1 MSAGLS
7 WSRSPSIARASRWF
21 VPFLK
26 RLGLTFLVGLDPE
39 QTVARLYRVWALPS
53 TFILDRKGIPRFSV
67 HGAREW
73 DGPAGHALFEE
84 LLKPGS

>member
-1 MSAGLS
+1 MVAISVDREGVS
-7 WSRSPSIARASRWF
+7 VVR
-21 VPFLK
+21 PFLK

-39 QTVARLYRVWALPS
+39 QTIARLYRVWALPS

-67 HGAREW
+67 QGAREW